1 MFPARSK
8 ILRFAKNLSPSGQRR
23 IKQGGRSKRKKRE
36 EGTAVI
42 SKGRRLFRETI
53 GLAVAMDEPEC
64 RASLGLSPLLSLSPR
79 DIMDI
84 SSSRSRPKSVWG
96 LAAASHFGSAAQ
108 REAGMDPP
116 PGPAP

>member
-53 GLAVAMDEPEC
+53 GLAVAMDEPERTRHSSC
-64 RASLGLSPLLSLSPR
+64 LHSSVFTSEQRGHQLEPFQTRAL
-79 DIMDI
+79 
-84 SSSRSRPKSVWG
+84 
-96 LAAASHFGSAAQ
+96 
-108 REAGMDPP
+108 
-116 PGPAP
+116 